1 MHAAPRRALQRGDP
15 LVELA
20 EYDTLFELEDT
31 YWWYVAR
38 RKLIADMIRRL
49 PLTDDASRFVL
60 DVGCGAGGN
69 ERMLSQFGRT
79 VLMDASPMA
88 MLYCG
93 KRGSQRL
100 VASSG
105 SKMALKD
112 NSIGLITALDVLEHL
127 DHDMEGLA
135 EIYRV
140 LKPGGFFVATVPA
153 FGFLWSEHDE
163 ALHHRRR
170 YTGYELRNKLAVAGF
185 DVVRSTYF
193 ITFLFFPIA
202 AIRMLQGIFKKNAYP
217 KTSHV
222 VLPGWLN
229 TSIGM
234 LLDFERFL
242 CRSINPP
249 FGVSLLAAPLPGA
262 AGINRH

>member
-1 MHAAPRRALQRGDP
+1 
-15 LVELA
+15 VELA

-49 PLTDDASRFVL
+49 PISDGTGGLVL

-69 ERMLSQFGRT
+69 ERMLSQFGKT

-88 MLYCG
+88 MLYCS
-93 KRGSQRL
+93 KRGSERL

-105 SKMALKD
+105 CQMALKD
-112 NSIGLITALDVLEHL
+112 DSIGLITALDVLEHL
-127 DHDMEGLA
+127 DKDMEGLA
-135 EIYRV
+135 EVYRV
-140 LKPGGFFVATVPA
+140 LKPGGYFVATVPA

-185 DVVRSTYF
+185 DVVRCTYF

-202 AIRMLQGIFKKNAYP
+202 VIRMLQGIFKKNAYP

-222 VLPGWLN
+222 VLPGWVN
-229 TSIGM
+229 SAIGA
-234 LLDFERFL
+234 LLDVERAL
-242 CRSINPP
+242 CRSINLP
-249 FGVSLLAAPLPGA
+249 FGVSLLAIGRKPDPLNPSPTRPGA

>member
-1 MHAAPRRALQRGDP
+1 M
-15 LVELA
+15 ELA
-20 EYDTLFELEDT
+20 EYDTLFEMEDT

-38 RKLIADMIRRL
+38 RKLIAQVISKL
-49 PLTDDASRFVL
+49 PLAGGPERLVL

-69 ERMLSQFGRT
+69 ERMLAQFGQT

-93 KRGSQRL
+93 KRGSKRL

-105 SKMALKD
+105 TQMALKD
-112 NSIGLITALDVLEHL
+112 NSVSLVTALDVLEHL
-127 DHDMEGLA
+127 DSDMEGLA
-135 EIYRV
+135 EIHRV
-140 LKPGGFFVATVPA
+140 LKPGGYFVSTVPA

-170 YTGYELRNKLAVAGF
+170 YTGYELRNKLSVAGF

-193 ITFLFFPIA
+193 ITLLFAPIA
-202 AIRMLQGIFKKNAYP
+202 AIRVLQGIFKKNAYP

-222 VLPGWLN
+222 MLPGWVN
-229 TSIGM
+229 SGIGA
-234 LLDFERFL
+234 LLDFERML
-242 CRSINPP
+242 CRSINLPV
-249 FGVSLLAAPLPGA
+249 GVSLLAVGRKPTVPRPPNKG
-262 AGINRH
+262 RH

>member
-1 MHAAPRRALQRGDP
+1 
-15 LVELA
+15 VELA

-38 RKLIADMIRRL
+38 RRLIADMIRRL
-49 PLTDDASRFVL
+49 ALTDRPDRFVL

-69 ERMLSQFGRT
+69 ERMLAEFGRT

-93 KRGSQRL
+93 KRGSPRL
-100 VASSG
+100 IASSG
-105 SKMALKD
+105 SQMALKD

-185 DVVRSTYF
+185 DVIRSTYF

-202 AIRMLQGIFKKNAYP
+202 AIRMVQGIFKKNAYP

-229 TSIGM
+229 ATIGR
-234 LLDFERFL
+234 LLDLERLL
-242 CRSINPP
+242 CRFINLP
-249 FGVSLLAAPLPGA
+249 FGVSLLAIGRKPDPSKPSPPLPGA